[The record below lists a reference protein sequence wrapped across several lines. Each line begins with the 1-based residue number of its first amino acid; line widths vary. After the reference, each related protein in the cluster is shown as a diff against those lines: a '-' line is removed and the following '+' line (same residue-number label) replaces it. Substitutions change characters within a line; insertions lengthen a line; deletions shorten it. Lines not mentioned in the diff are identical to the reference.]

1 MTGVNLAGAGLGSR
15 WRLAAVMVMLSWFAL
30 GCRSAA
36 PRAPM
41 GGGLDEG
48 PTRWLML
55 PDEVRQYHRLRTSRE
70 VVDFVEAFWRRRDPD
85 PDVPGNEFAKTFY
98 ERVEAADHLYG
109 EGGVRGC
116 LTDRGRALL
125 LLGPP
130 PTLRYGQKKVPAWD
144 PGHPGSPSAVQTH
157 TLPLESWIYPVEEL
171 PPALQRLVREE
182 EESIPEISL
191 VFVADP
197 QHAKIIEGE
206 EFLEMAAKAAVLR

>member
-1 MTGVNLAGAGLGSR
+1 MIGVNLAGVGRASR
-15 WRLAAVMVMLSWFAL
+15 RRLAAVLAMLSWFGL
-30 GCRSAA
+30 GCRSAP
-36 PRAPM
+36 PRGPAS
-41 GGGLDEG
+41 GAGLDEG

-55 PDEVRQYHRLRTSRE
+55 PEEMRQYRRLRTSRE

-85 PDVPGNEFAKTFY
+85 PDTPGNEFAKTFY

-130 PTLRYGQKKVPAWD
+130 PMLRYGQKKVPAWD

-157 TLPLESWIYPVEEL
+157 TLPLESWTYPVEEL
-171 PPALQRLVREE
+171 PPALQRLIREE
-182 EESIPEISL
+182 DSSPEISL

-197 QHAKIIEGE
+197 QRAKIIEGE
-206 EFLEMAAKAAVLR
+206 EYLEMAARASVRP